1 MFTDLIII
9 IIIIII
15 ITIIILVITLSKS
28 QWIWQSIV
36 ALLLEETTNQSESH
50 QIRSTLCLL
59 CLSCVYILYLI
70 IIPRKHVGYEMIL
83 SSHIQQ
89 AGVE

>member
-1 MFTDLIII
+1 M
-9 IIIIII
+9 
-15 ITIIILVITLSKS
+15 IILVITLSKS

-50 QIRSTLCLL
+50 QIRSTLWLL

-70 IIPRKHVGYEMIL
+70 IIPRVHVGYEMIL

-89 AGVE
+89 AGVD